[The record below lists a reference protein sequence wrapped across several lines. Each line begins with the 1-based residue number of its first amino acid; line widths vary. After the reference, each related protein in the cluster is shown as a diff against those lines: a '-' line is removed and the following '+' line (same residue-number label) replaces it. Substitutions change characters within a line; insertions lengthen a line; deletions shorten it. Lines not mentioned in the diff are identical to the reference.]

1 MPSGAEPS
9 PLQLSGRRNKN
20 AKLGS
25 NIELNEVPYS
35 FSDDNQYESLDE
47 EELELAADKEN
58 LIKRI
63 RKEMFKEKKKRLKKV
78 RLSNDFITKKS
89 KNNDYE
95 EESAFYNNIAQQD
108 DEYHEGDEFVLDMNE
123 INDDDDDKG
132 IHGDN
137 DDDDDSSNENDD
149 VDDNFGILGILNKNA
164 RKVM

>member
-63 RKEMFKEKKKRLKKV
+63 RKEMFKEKKKRLMKV
-78 RLSNDFITKKS
+78 RLSNDFITKQS
-89 KNNDYE
+89 NNNDYE

-108 DEYHEGDEFVLDMNE
+108 DEYHEGDEFVLDMDE
-123 INDDDDDKG
+123 INDDDDKG
-132 IHGDN
+132 NHGDN
-137 DDDDDSSNENDD
+137 DDDDESSNEDDD